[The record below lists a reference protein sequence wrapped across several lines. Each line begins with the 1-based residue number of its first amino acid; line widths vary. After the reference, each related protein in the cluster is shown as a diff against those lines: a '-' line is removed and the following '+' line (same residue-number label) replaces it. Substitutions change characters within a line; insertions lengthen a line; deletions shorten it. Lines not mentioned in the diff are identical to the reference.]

1 MSLDHISGG
10 RAGWNLVT
18 SPQEGA
24 ARNHSRG
31 YLPLHSERYEIAKE
45 HLDVVK
51 GLWDSWED
59 DAFTLSKK
67 KPVSFLIQRKC
78 ILLDLKASTFK
89 FKGR

>member
-59 DAFTLSKK
+59 DAFIYQKK
-67 KPVSFLIQRKC
+67 RGSF
-78 ILLDLKASTFK
+78 
-89 FKGR
+89 